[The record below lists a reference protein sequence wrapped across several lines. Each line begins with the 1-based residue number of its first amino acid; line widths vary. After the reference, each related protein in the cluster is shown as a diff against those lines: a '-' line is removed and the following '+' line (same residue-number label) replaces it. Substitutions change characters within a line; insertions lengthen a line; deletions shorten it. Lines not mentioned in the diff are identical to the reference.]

1 MALSD
6 PLSESIL
13 DLSIIIPVFNKKTLT
28 QNMLVSLVET
38 LPQSIE
44 VEVIIVDDASTDE
57 TSTWL
62 ASLNTTDLDCPQI
75 KSFRVLR
82 NAHNVG
88 YAKSNNLAAKQAQ
101 GRVLALLNN
110 DLVLKP
116 GWLEPMLAMFD
127 PSPSEPIIVG
137 NLQYQPDSNT
147 LDHAGIEV
155 RINTDSNRPVL
166 EHRREYKP
174 AEPEKVFAVTGACC
188 LIARETFETLGGFD
202 ESYINGGEDVDL
214 CMKITQ
220 VGGACWIAPASSVW
234 HHVSQTR
241 GHQDERDEK
250 NSWRLFQLWHKQIAR
265 ELERSCAELL
275 TTAPHEDPMT
285 KRMAAEFLAGTRRLA
300 PIAVKAMAQKYVQAE
315 LSRWEKNF
323 HADAHSL

>member
-1 MALSD
+1 MSSSTLFV
-6 PLSESIL
+6 

-28 QNMLVSLVET
+28 LNMLASLAET
-38 LPQSIE
+38 LPESLAA
-44 VEVIIVDDASTDE
+44 EVIIIDDASTDE
-57 TSTWL
+57 TSAWL
-62 ASLNTTDLDCPQI
+62 FSLSTTDLACPQI
-75 KSFRVLR
+75 KSLRILR
-82 NAHNVG
+82 NTHNLG

-101 GRVLALLNN
+101 GSVLALLNN

-127 PSPSEPIIVG
+127 PSPLKPIIVG

-166 EHRREYKP
+166 EHQREYTP

-188 LIARETFETLGGFD
+188 LIARETFETFGGFD
-202 ESYINGGEDVDL
+202 EVYINGGEDVDL

-220 VGGACWIAPASSVW
+220 AGGTCWVVPASSVW
-234 HHVSQTR
+234 HHVSQSR
-241 GHQDERDEK
+241 GHQVERDEK
-250 NSWRLFQLWHKQIAR
+250 NSWRLFKLWHQQIAR
-265 ELERSCAELL
+265 ELERSCAQLL

-285 KRMAAEFLAGTRRLA
+285 KRMAAEYLAGTRSLP

-315 LSRWEKNF
+315 LTRWDKQF
-323 HADAHSL
+323 YVHA

>member
-1 MALSD
+1 M
-6 PLSESIL
+6 

-28 QNMLVSLVET
+28 QNMLASLVKT
-38 LPQSIE
+38 LPE
-44 VEVIIVDDASTDE
+44 NLAAEVIIVDDASAGD
-57 TSTWL
+57 TSVWL
-62 ASLNTTDLDCPQI
+62 DSLSNIDLGCPQI
-75 KSFRVLR
+75 KSLLILR
-82 NAHNVG
+82 NTRNLG
-88 YAKSNNLAAKQAQ
+88 YAKSNNLAAKKAQ
-101 GRVLALLNN
+101 GRILALLNN

-116 GWLEPMLAMFD
+116 GWLEPMLAMFE
-127 PSPSEPIIVG
+127 PSPSRPIIVG

-166 EHRREYKP
+166 EHRREDTP
-174 AEPEKVFAVTGACC
+174 GEPEKVFAVTGACC
-188 LIARETFETLGGFD
+188 LIVRETFETFGGFD
-202 ESYINGGEDVDL
+202 EAYINGGEDVDL

-220 VGGACWIAPASSVW
+220 AGGACWIVPASSVW

-241 GHQDERDEK
+241 GHQAERDEK

-285 KRMAAEFLAGTRRLA
+285 KRMAAEYLVGTRSLA

-315 LSRWEKNF
+315 LARWEKQF
-323 HADAHSL
+323 HAHA